1 MAISKILHMK
11 QSGRSFQGLHLKN
24 ALEYVM
30 NPEKTQDGKLVGGVN
45 CMPEYAYEQMRKTK
59 CRFGKEDKRQGYH
72 LILSFPEGE
81 ISPERAYEF
90 SERFVKEYLGEK
102 YEAVF
107 AIHDNT
113 QHVHTHIIFNS
124 VNFLDGRKYRYQKG
138 DWAKEIQLFTN
149 KLCREF
155 GLSELQFEKEKEGKQ
170 KAPEWSEKADGKF
183 IWSAMIARD
192 IDACILQAKDYEEFL
207 ELLQQ
212 KGYEIK
218 QGKHLA
224 LRPQG
229 MQRFRRCTTLGEAYT
244 KERILQR
251 IETEDLAFYRKQGK
265 PAGPRMVHCKV
276 KHYRKAK
283 LSGLQRKYYMKLYR
297 VKRLK
302 KKPYSQ
308 VWKYRE
314 DIRRMKQLQEQ
325 YLFLSDHRIQTV
337 EDLLSVVEQ
346 LGEKKKEAQRE
357 KSAVY
362 RKRQKCKELFD
373 TSDEMK
379 ELHPAE
385 MAYQQ
390 GDEFF
395 REEHEKWE
403 ELEKALREQGYTYE
417 EVQDL
422 RIYYTKQIQEC
433 TKKEKAVSAAK
444 RMGEQILKE
453 VLLAEETK
461 REKQE
466 EKQKENTM
474 ERGEDGT
481 KQKTNQSGG
490 NRGSH

>member
-11 QSGRSFQGLHLKN
+11 QSGRFLGLHLKN

-45 CMPEYAYEQMRKTK
+45 CMPEYAYEQMKKTK

-90 SERFVKEYLGEK
+90 SERFVKEYLGDK

-138 DWAKEIQLFTN
+138 DWAKEIQPLTN

-170 KAPEWSEKADGKF
+170 KIPEWSENADGKF
-183 IWSAMIARD
+183 IWSVMIARD

-229 MQRFRRCTTLGEAYT
+229 M
-244 KERILQR
+244 
-251 IETEDLAFYRKQGK
+251 
-265 PAGPRMVHCKV
+265 
-276 KHYRKAK
+276 
-283 LSGLQRKYYMKLYR
+283 QRKYYMKLYR

-337 EDLLSVVEQ
+337 EDLLSAVEQ
-346 LGEKKKEAQRE
+346 LGEKKKEAHRE

-373 TSDEMK
+373 TFSEMK

-403 ELEKALREQGYTYE
+403 KLEKALQEQGYTYE

-422 RIYYTKQIQEC
+422 RIYYRKQIQEC
-433 TKKEKAVSAAK
+433 TKKEKAVSVAK
-444 RMGEQILKE
+444 QIGEQILKE

-466 EKQKENTM
+466 EKQKENIM
-474 ERGEDGT
+474 ERGEDET
-481 KQKTNQSGG
+481 KQKINRSGG